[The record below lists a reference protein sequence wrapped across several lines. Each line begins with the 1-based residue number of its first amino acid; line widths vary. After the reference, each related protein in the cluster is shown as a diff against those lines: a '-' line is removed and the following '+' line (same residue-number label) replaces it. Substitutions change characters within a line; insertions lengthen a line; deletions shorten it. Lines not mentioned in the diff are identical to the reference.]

1 MADGFRVDVA
11 HSLVKDP
18 DYPDAADGGQS
29 FDRQQQL
36 DHPFWDRDEVHE
48 IIRSWRSILDEYG
61 DRIMVAEAWVH
72 PDRLPLYI
80 RQDEYHQTFNVDF
93 LEAGWNAAE
102 MARVIAESHWGARE
116 VGATST
122 WVLSNHDVMR
132 QSTRYGLPLG
142 TDWRRWPLDGPHHVL
157 DVEAGARRARAAALI
172 MLSLPGSV
180 YLYQGEELGLPEVW
194 ALPESVLDDPVW
206 ERSGRTMKGR
216 DGCRVPL
223 PWEPKGPSLGF
234 SVSEPWMPQPAA
246 FASLAASVQIFDR
259 ESTHSL
265 YRQAL
270 ALRREL
276 LVADE
281 EIEMIDLGPET
292 LAYRRG
298 SGIACVVNMGS
309 DSLRLPDGEVLLA
322 SAPLKDGELPP
333 DTAVWV
339 SLG

>member
-1 MADGFRVDVA
+1 
-11 HSLVKDP
+11 
-18 DYPDAADGGQS
+18 
-29 FDRQQQL
+29 
-36 DHPFWDRDEVHE
+36 
-48 IIRSWRSILDEYG
+48 
-61 DRIMVAEAWVH
+61 
-72 PDRLPLYI
+72 
-80 RQDEYHQTFNVDF
+80 
-93 LEAGWNAAE
+93 
-102 MARVIAESHWGARE
+102 
-116 VGATST
+116 
-122 WVLSNHDVMR
+122 
-132 QSTRYGLPLG
+132 
-142 TDWRRWPLDGPHHVL
+142 
-157 DVEAGARRARAAALI
+157 
-172 MLSLPGSV
+172 
-180 YLYQGEELGLPEVW
+180 
-194 ALPESVLDDPVW
+194 
-206 ERSGRTMKGR
+206 MKGR